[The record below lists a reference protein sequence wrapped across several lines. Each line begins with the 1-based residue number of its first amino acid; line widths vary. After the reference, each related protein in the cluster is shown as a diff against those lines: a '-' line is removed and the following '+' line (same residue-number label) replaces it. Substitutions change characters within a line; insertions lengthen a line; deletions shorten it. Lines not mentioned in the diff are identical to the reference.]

1 MIAVVAN
8 IQEQRHTHESNFI
21 PLRHNEEDELALVT
35 MMMLCFN
42 FGCYNE
48 FSIGFCVTE
57 MSN

>member
-21 PLRHNEEDELALVT
+21 PLRHNEEDELALV
-35 MMMLCFN
+35 MLML
-42 FGCYNE
+42 CYNE